1 MWTAGCSSR
10 TCKLSDIQWPETHD
24 NSITELVGFAFK
36 LRNLGLSDHGLIREL
51 SPALAGSLYSGE
63 GHSRLYDCPQLY
75 GLAVSHTLET
85 TSASDGIPLVRN
97 YEGLSGSK
105 ESNPFFLPWAMRG
118 ILEEDKVRKE
128 LGDEC
133 RQLLALFDEWKPT
146 TKGLKD
152 VKFRLEALRSKL

>member
-1 MWTAGCSSR
+1 
-10 TCKLSDIQWPETHD
+10 
-24 NSITELVGFAFK
+24 VGFAFK

-51 SPALAGSLYSGE
+51 SPALAGSLYTGE
-63 GHSRLYDCPQLY
+63 GHSRLYDSPQLY
-75 GLAVSHTLET
+75 SLAVSHTLET
-85 TSASDGIPLVRN
+85 TLASDKISLVHN
-97 YEGLSGSK
+97 YEGATGSR

-133 RQLLALFDEWKPT
+133 RQLLALFDEWRPT

>member
-1 MWTAGCSSR
+1 VDGR
-10 TCKLSDIQWPETHD
+10 LFVSDLYVLRSWGDAHKS
-24 NSITELVGFAFK
+24 SITELVGFAFK

-63 GHSRLYDCPQLY
+63 GHSRLYDSPQLY
-75 GLAVSHTLET
+75 SLAVSHTLET
-85 TSASDGIPLVRN
+85 TSAPESPLVRN
-97 YEGLSGSK
+97 YEGLTGSR

-133 RQLLALFDEWKPT
+133 RDLLALFDEWRPT